1 MEGRIL
7 RRQAD
12 PRAQPQTAGPGGR
25 AITIRMVLGTAVAVI
40 VGASLISA
48 LTLVTTSVAGIDV
61 ARAEAAKKCAFAKRG
76 PQRVSQKRARQAVV
90 CEINKKRRSHGLR
103 RVRARSA
110 LRKAGKRHSKYMKHH
125 GCFAHQ
131 CPGEKD
137 LVGRIHA
144 TSYLPCNC
152 SWRVGETLAWGHKGR
167 GTPRAIVRAWMHSPD
182 HRHVLLDR
190 QLKNVGIGLVWG
202 SPSNPHSRAATYT
215 ADFGYRRG

>member
-7 RRQAD
+7 RWQAD
-12 PRAQPQTAGPGGR
+12 PQAQPQTVGPRGR
-25 AITIRMVLGTAVAVI
+25 ATVIRMVFGTAVAVI
-40 VGASLISA
+40 ATALLVST
-48 LTLVTTSVAGIDV
+48 LTLVTSSVAGIGV

-76 PQRVSQKRARQAVV
+76 PRRVSQKRARQAVV

-103 RVRARSA
+103 RVRSRSS

-152 SWRVGETLAWGHKGR
+152 SWRVGETLAWGAKGR
-167 GTPRAIVRAWMHSPD
+167 GTPRAIVRAWMHSPA
-182 HRHVLLDR
+182 HRHVILDR
-190 QLKNVGIGLVWG
+190 QLKNVGVGLVWG
-202 SPSNPHSRAATYT
+202 SPSNARARAATYT
-215 ADFGYRRG
+215 ADFGYRR